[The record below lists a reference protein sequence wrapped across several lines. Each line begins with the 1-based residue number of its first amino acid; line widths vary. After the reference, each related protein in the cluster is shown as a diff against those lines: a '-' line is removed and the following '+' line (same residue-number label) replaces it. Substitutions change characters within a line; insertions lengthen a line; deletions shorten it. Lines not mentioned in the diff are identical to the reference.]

1 MESDRSMVGR
11 TVSHFRILR
20 MLDSGGMG
28 VVYEAEDLSLGRHV
42 AVKVL
47 PEELARDAAAMERV
61 RREARAAS
69 ALNHPNICTVHDLGE
84 SEGQPFIVMELLQG
98 RTLKTLLAGKPL
110 EVGQLLELAE
120 QVAAGLESAHTQ
132 GIIHRDIKPA
142 NVFVCDHGPAKIL
155 DFGLAKHA
163 APLGDTSESPTSVPD
178 DGLTRPGSTVGTVA
192 YMSPEQAR
200 GQPLDKR
207 TDLFSFGIVLYE
219 MATGVRPFEGAT
231 AAEVF
236 SALLTGAPVAPHELN
251 RELAPELAAI
261 IAKTL
266 EKDRELRYQSASEIR
281 ADLRRLQRTR
291 EHGPLSATS
300 APAWRAGRSSRR
312 GIVIAGVTI
321 ALAALGALLVSRL
334 GPRAL
339 RPGDAPPR
347 IAVLPFVNL
356 GAPED
361 AYFVEG
367 MTDEVRAALVSLPN
381 SHVIAR
387 SSAEQYRN
395 TTKPPEQIGREL
407 GVRYLLTGKV
417 QWDRSAPGSAA
428 RIRVTPELVDL
439 GAGGTPAIAWQHS
452 FDAVLS
458 QAFEVQ
464 TQIATEVVRSLGVS
478 LASPVRPA
486 QGRSTRNADAW
497 DAYLRG
503 QELSQEGAISDV
515 PTLRRAV
522 DSYRRAVELDPKFAL
537 AWSRLSRVY
546 GTIAANS
553 SGAREDR
560 AAARQA
566 AERAVELA
574 PDLADARL
582 ALGDLYRSQDQDLAR
597 AFREYTLALRAEPAS
612 AQVLGTLAAA
622 EQNLGRWQDAL
633 EHLRTAQSLDPRSPL
648 HARRLALTLLYLRRH
663 EEAVNAANSGLALAP
678 NNQSLRLL
686 KVATRIAQGDLADAR
701 RVIASTPDSVDT
713 EGLLVF
719 VATYW
724 ELYWVLD
731 DAQQRRVLAA
741 GPDAF
746 ADPSFRDLVFA
757 EIHAMRGEVEEAR
770 RHAEAARREFERQV
784 AAAPGDSEVSSLLAL
799 TLAYLGRGNEA
810 VRFGR
815 QALDAQ
821 PPSKDAYFGPY
832 RQHQLVRIHLLLGQN
847 DAALDLLEPL
857 LRIPYHLTPAWLRI
871 DPTFAPLRGHPR
883 FDRLTRSAN

>member
-1 MESDRSMVGR
+1 MVGR

-20 MLDSGGMG
+20 TLDSGGMG
-28 VVYEAEDLSLGRHV
+28 IVYEAEDLALGRHV
-42 AVKVL
+42 AVKLL
-47 PEELARDAAAMERV
+47 PEEMVRDSAALERV

-69 ALNHPNICTVHDLGE
+69 ALNHPNICTIHDLGE
-84 SEGQPFIVMELLQG
+84 SEGRPFIVMELLQG
-98 RTLKTLLAGKPL
+98 RTLKTHMAGKPL
-110 EVGQLLELAE
+110 EIGRLLDLAE
-120 QVAAGLESAHTQ
+120 QVAAGLESAHAQ

-142 NVFVCDHGPAKIL
+142 NVFVCEHGPAKIL
-155 DFGLAKHA
+155 DFGLAKQTA
-163 APLGDTSESPTSVPD
+163 SLSDLSESPTSAPD
-178 DGLTRPGSTVGTVA
+178 DDLTRPGATMGTVA

-200 GQPLDKR
+200 GQPLDTR
-207 TDLFSFGIVLYE
+207 TDIFSFGVVLYE
-219 MATGVRPFEGAT
+219 MATGVKPFEGAT
-231 AAEVF
+231 AAELF

-251 RELAPELAAI
+251 RQLNPELETI
-261 IAKTL
+261 IAKAL
-266 EKDRELRYQSASEIR
+266 EKDRALRYQSASEIR
-281 ADLRRLQRTR
+281 ADLRRVQRTR
-291 EHGPLSATS
+291 EHAPLSAAS
-300 APAWRAGRSSRR
+300 GPAWRARSSRRR

-321 ALAALGALLVSRL
+321 ALFAAGALLVSRF

-339 RPGDAPPR
+339 RLGDAPPR

-381 SHVIAR
+381 SQVIAR

-417 QWDRSAPGSAA
+417 QWDRSAAGSSA

-439 GAGGTPAIAWQHS
+439 GAGGAPAIAWQRS

-464 TQIATEVVRSLGVS
+464 TEIATEVVRSLGIS

-486 QGRSTRNADAW
+486 PGRSTRNADAW

-503 QELSQEGAISDV
+503 QELSQQGAVQDV
-515 PTLRRAV
+515 PTLRRALA
-522 DSYRRAVELDPKFAL
+522 SYKRAVELDPNFAL
-537 AWSRLSRVY
+537 AWARLSRVH
-546 GTIAANS
+546 GAIASNS
-553 SGAREDR
+553 SGALEDQG
-560 AAARQA
+560 AARQA
-566 AERAVELA
+566 ADRAVALA
-574 PDLADARL
+574 PDLAEGRM
-582 ALGDLYRSQDQDLAR
+582 ALGDCYRFQGQDLAR
-597 AFREYTLALRAEPAS
+597 AFQEYTLALHAEPAS
-612 AQVLGTLAAA
+612 AGVLGTLAAA
-622 EQNLGRWQDAL
+622 EQNLGRWHDAL
-633 EHLRTAQSLDPRSPL
+633 AHLRTAQSLDPRSPQ
-648 HARRLALTLLYLRRH
+648 HPRRLALTLLYLRRH
-663 EEAVNAANSGLALAP
+663 EEAVNAANAGLALAP
-678 NNQSLRLL
+678 TNLALLLL
-686 KVATRIAQGDLADAR
+686 KVASRIAQGNLAEAR
-701 RVIASTPDSVDT
+701 QVIASTPASVDT
-713 EGLLVF
+713 EALLVF

-731 DAQQRRVLAA
+731 DAQQRRLLVA

-757 EIHAMRGEVEEAR
+757 EVHAMRGEAEEAR

-784 AAAPGDSEVSSLLAL
+784 AAAPGDSEVSSLLAV

-857 LRIPYHLTPAWLRI
+857 LRIPYHLSPAWLRL
-871 DPTFAPLRGHPR
+871 DPTFAPLRGNPR
-883 FDRLTRSAN
+883 FERLTRDAN

>member
-1 MESDRSMVGR
+1 
-11 TVSHFRILR
+11 
-20 MLDSGGMG
+20 MG
-28 VVYEAEDLSLGRHV
+28 IVYEAEDLALGRHV
-42 AVKVL
+42 AVKLL
-47 PEELARDAAAMERV
+47 PEEMARDSDALQRV
-61 RREARAAS
+61 RREACAAS
-69 ALNHPNICTVHDLGE
+69 ALNHPNICTIHDLGE
-84 SEGQPFIVMELLQG
+84 SEGRPFIVMELLQG
-98 RTLKTLLAGKPL
+98 RTLKTHLAGKPL
-110 EVGQLLELAE
+110 EIGQLLDLAE
-120 QVAAGLESAHTQ
+120 QVAAGLESAHAQ

-142 NVFVCDHGPAKIL
+142 NIFVCEHGPAKIL
-155 DFGLAKHA
+155 DFGLAKHSVSF
-163 APLGDTSESPTSVPD
+163 GDLSESPTSAPD
-178 DGLTRPGSTVGTVA
+178 DDLTRPGATMGTAA

-200 GQPLDKR
+200 GQLLDTR
-207 TDLFSFGIVLYE
+207 TDLFSFGVVLYE
-219 MATGVRPFEGAT
+219 MATGVKPFDGAT
-231 AAEVF
+231 AAEHF

-251 RELAPELAAI
+251 RQLDPELERI
-261 IAKTL
+261 IAKAL
-266 EKDRELRYQSASEIR
+266 EKDRALRYQSASEIR
-281 ADLRRLQRTR
+281 ADLRRVQRTR
-291 EHGPLSATS
+291 EHAPPSTASG
-300 APAWRAGRSSRR
+300 PAWRARTSRWR
-312 GIVIAGVTI
+312 AFVIAGVTI
-321 ALAALGALLVSRL
+321 ALAAAGALLVSRF

-339 RPGDAPPR
+339 RSGDAPPR

-367 MTDEVRAALVSLPN
+367 MTDEVRAALVALPN
-381 SHVIAR
+381 SQVIAR

-417 QWDRSAPGSAA
+417 HWDRSAPGSSA

-439 GAGGTPAIAWQHS
+439 GAGGAPAIAWQRS

-464 TQIATEVVRSLGVS
+464 TEIATEVVRSLGVS
-478 LASPVRPA
+478 LAGPVRPA
-486 QGRSTRNADAW
+486 PGRSTRNADAW

-503 QELSQEGAISDV
+503 QELSQQGAISDV
-515 PTLRRAV
+515 PTLRRAL

-546 GTIAANS
+546 GTIATNS
-553 SGAREDR
+553 SGAREDQ
-560 AAARQA
+560 AAARQT

-574 PDLADARL
+574 PDLAEARL
-582 ALGDLYRSQDQDLAR
+582 ALGDLYRSQDHDLAR

-663 EEAVNAANSGLALAP
+663 EEAVSAANSGLALAP
-678 NNQSLRLL
+678 TNQSLRLL
-686 KVATRIAQGDLADAR
+686 KVATRVAQGDLADAR
-701 RVIASTPDSVDT
+701 RVIASTPDTVDT
-713 EGLLVF
+713 EALLVF

-746 ADPSFRDLVFA
+746 ADPSYRDLVFA
-757 EIHAMRGEVEEAR
+757 EIHALRGEPEEAH
-770 RHAEAARREFERQV
+770 RHAQAARADFERQL
-784 AAAPGDSEVSSLLAL
+784 AAEPGDSELSSLLAVA
-799 TLAYLGRGNEA
+799 LAYLGRGDEA
-810 VRFGR
+810 VRLGR
-815 QALDAQ
+815 RALDAQ

-832 RQHQLVRIHLLLGQN
+832 RQHQLVRIHLLLGHKEE
-847 DAALDLLEPL
+847 ALDLLEPL
-857 LRIPYHLTPAWLRI
+857 LRIPYHLSPGWLRL
-871 DPTFAPLRGHPR
+871 DPTFAPLRGNPR
-883 FDRLTRSAN
+883 FERIARES